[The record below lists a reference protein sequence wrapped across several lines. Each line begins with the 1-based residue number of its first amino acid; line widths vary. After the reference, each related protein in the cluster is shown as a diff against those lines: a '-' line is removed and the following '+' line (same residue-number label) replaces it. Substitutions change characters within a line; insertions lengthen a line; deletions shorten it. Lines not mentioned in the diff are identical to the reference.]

1 MTETVVTQLKAIA
14 FERDIER
21 LTEGFTGR
29 EWVFKEID
37 RWLQQENERFFIL
50 TGEPGVGKSAI
61 TAHLIQTRKDIVA
74 YHLCQA
80 AELETL
86 KPGRILR
93 SLTDQL
99 METVPDYG
107 LALLNTIKA
116 TLEADV
122 KIQVKQAS
130 DSKIREVYIENLN
143 PSDLEK
149 EDLENVLDILIRA
162 PLAALPK
169 IYDERQKLAPKRAI
183 FLIDALDVAV
193 STEDAAQDDEDIV
206 TLLATLLED
215 ESLPSWVRF
224 ILTSRPDRRVLREF
238 EPLQSYKLEEM
249 SQQNLADIRHYI
261 QKRVA
266 EPAFYNQLEAAQ
278 MSCQTL
284 VDQLTQLSKGNF
296 RYVRF
301 LLDDLEAGKHLL
313 NNLPILPE
321 SLAETYAKDLSK
333 WFSVD
338 ELTERCQEILK
349 VLAKAQEPLTE
360 DQLVSLTGIR
370 PRLVRQDLWG
380 LRQFLDIGCIKEG
393 EDTHETFAI
402 FHPSLREY
410 LLNLE

>member
-1 MTETVVTQLKAIA
+1 MSETVATQVKVIA
-14 FERDIER
+14 FDGDIER
-21 LTEGFTGR
+21 LTQGFTGR
-29 EWVFKEID
+29 EWIFEAIE
-37 RWLQQENERFFIL
+37 RWLQQDNERFFIL
-50 TGEPGVGKSAI
+50 TGEPGVGKSTIA
-61 TAHLIQTRKDIVA
+61 AHLIQTRKDIVA

-93 SLTDQL
+93 SLTAQL

-143 PSDLEK
+143 PSDLDK

-162 PLAALPK
+162 PLAGLPK
-169 IYDERQKLAPKRAI
+169 IYDERHKPAPERAI

-206 TLLATLLED
+206 TLLAALLED
-215 ESLPSWVRF
+215 ESLPSWVRL

-238 EPLQSYKLEEM
+238 EPLQPYKLEEM
-249 SQQNLADIRHYI
+249 SQQNLEDIRHYI

-266 EPAFYNQLEAAQ
+266 EPAFQNQLEAAQ
-278 MSCQTL
+278 MSSKTL
-284 VDQLTQLSKGNF
+284 VDELTQLSMGNF

-301 LLDDLEAGKHLL
+301 LLDDLEAGKLSL
-313 NNLPILPE
+313 NNLAVLPE
-321 SLAETYAKDLSK
+321 SLVESYAKDLSK

-338 ELTERCQEILK
+338 ELAERCQKILK
-349 VLAKAQEPLTE
+349 VLASAQEPLTE

-370 PRLVRQDLWG
+370 SRLVRQDLWG
-380 LRQFLDIGCIKEG
+380 LRQFLDVGCIREG